1 MKKKMLA
8 VLLAASMVASMTAC
22 GSSNSADTTT
32 TEEGTN
38 ESTDGAEA
46 AADVSDLKIG
56 LITDVGGVNDGSFNQ
71 SSWEGLERAGEEL
84 GVTVNY
90 LESATDADYKPNME
104 TFIDEDYDLIISVG
118 YMLADATREAAEAN
132 PDTKFAIIDDATID
146 LPNVTSLM
154 FKAEQASYLV
164 GYVAGLTTKT
174 NNIGFVV
181 GMTNETM
188 NQFGYGYCAGA
199 IDANPD
205 ITVQQMNAN
214 SFADSATGKS
224 MANAEITN
232 GADIVFQAAG
242 ATGLGVI
249 EACQEA
255 GVYAIGVDS
264 DQSATYTEQPEIQKT
279 FVTSVLKKMG
289 NGIYKVIGDFL
300 NNGTLPYGKYEI
312 FGLAEDSV
320 GIVENDLYDQYVSD
334 AGKAMIE
341 EACNVYA
348 DIIAK
353 YPNKEEFYLIEAELY
368 ISVEKW
374 QKAIEVFD
382 RYEQQNGITE
392 PVSIEKIKLYTKL
405 DDVKKASNEL
415 LKLIRK
421 FPDKSEY
428 LSLLAE
434 LYFKKDYKFWIVY

>member
-1 MKKKMLA
+1 MRKKVMAA
-8 VLLAASMVASMTAC
+8 VLTAAMVASI
-22 GSSNSADTTT
+22 SVVPQSV
-32 TEEGTN
+32 
-38 ESTDGAEA
+38 A
-46 AADVSDLKIG
+46 AATDPSDLKIG

-71 SSWEGLERAGEEL
+71 SSWEGLEKAGEDL

-90 LESATDADYKPNME
+90 LESATDADYQPNME
-104 TFIDEDYDLIISVG
+104 TFVDEDYDLIISVG
-118 YMLADATREAAEAN
+118 YMLADATKEAAEAN
-132 PDTKFAIIDDATID
+132 PDTKFAIIDDSSID

-205 ITVQQMNAN
+205 ITVQQFNAN

-224 MANAEITN
+224 MANTAITN

-264 DQSATYTEQPEIQKT
+264 DQSSIAPKT
-279 FVTSVLKKMG
+279 VLTSAMKRVDTAVYDAVQELIDGKLEG
-289 NGIYKVIGDFL
+289 GVETFDLAAGGVDIAPSQDLISDDVI
-300 NNGTLPYGKYEI
+300 
-312 FGLAEDSV
+312 
-320 GIVENDLYDQYVSD
+320 
-334 AGKAMIE
+334 KA
-341 EACNVYA
+341 V
-348 DIIAK
+348 
-353 YPNKEEFYLIEAELY
+353 
-368 ISVEKW
+368 
-374 QKAIEVFD
+374 
-382 RYEQQNGITE
+382 
-392 PVSIEKIKLYTKL
+392 
-405 DDVKKASNEL
+405 DDVKEKIISGDVVVLDNKDDFE
-415 LKLIRK
+415 
-421 FPDKSEY
+421 
-428 LSLLAE
+428 
-434 LYFKKDYKFWIVY
+434 KKYGDVYVLD

>member
-1 MKKKMLA
+1 MRKKVMAA
-8 VLLAASMVASMTAC
+8 VLTAAMVASI
-22 GSSNSADTTT
+22 SVVPQSV
-32 TEEGTN
+32 
-38 ESTDGAEA
+38 A
-46 AADVSDLKIG
+46 AATDPSDLKIG

-71 SSWEGLERAGEEL
+71 SSWEGLEKAGEDL

-90 LESATDADYKPNME
+90 LESATDADYQPNME
-104 TFIDEDYDLIISVG
+104 TFVDEDYDMIISVG
-118 YMLADATREAAEAN
+118 YMLADATKEAAEAN
-132 PDTKFAIIDDATID
+132 PDTKFAIIDDSSID

-205 ITVQQMNAN
+205 ITVQQFNAN

-224 MANAEITN
+224 MANTAITN

-264 DQSATYTEQPEIQKT
+264 DQSSIAPKT
-279 FVTSVLKKMG
+279 VLTSAMKRVDTAVYDAVQELIDGKLEG
-289 NGIYKVIGDFL
+289 GVETFDLAAGGVDIAPSQDLISDDVI
-300 NNGTLPYGKYEI
+300 
-312 FGLAEDSV
+312 
-320 GIVENDLYDQYVSD
+320 
-334 AGKAMIE
+334 KA
-341 EACNVYA
+341 V
-348 DIIAK
+348 
-353 YPNKEEFYLIEAELY
+353 
-368 ISVEKW
+368 
-374 QKAIEVFD
+374 
-382 RYEQQNGITE
+382 
-392 PVSIEKIKLYTKL
+392 
-405 DDVKKASNEL
+405 DDVKEKIISGDVVV
-415 LKLIRK
+415 
-421 FPDKSEY
+421 PDNKDDFE
-428 LSLLAE
+428 
-434 LYFKKDYKFWIVY
+434 KKYGYVYVLD

>member
-1 MKKKMLA
+1 MRKKVMAA
-8 VLLAASMVASMTAC
+8 VLTAAMVASV
-22 GSSNSADTTT
+22 SAMPQMV
-32 TEEGTN
+32 
-38 ESTDGAEA
+38 A
-46 AADVSDLKIG
+46 AADDEFKIG

-71 SSWEGLERAGEEL
+71 SAWEGLEKAGEEL
-84 GVTVNY
+84 GVEVNY
-90 LESATDADYKPNME
+90 LESATDADYQPNME
-104 TFIDEDYDLIISVG
+104 TFVDEDYDLIISVG

-205 ITVQQMNAN
+205 ITVQQFNAN
-214 SFADSATGKS
+214 SFADSATGKT
-224 MANAEITN
+224 MANTAITN

-264 DQSATYTEQPEIQKT
+264 DQSSIAPKT
-279 FVTSVLKKMG
+279 VLTSAMKRVDNAVYDAVQELIDDKLEG
-289 NGIYKVIGDFL
+289 GVQTFDLAAGGVDIAPSQDLISDDVIKAVDEVKEKIISGDVVIPDNKDDF
-300 NNGTLPYGKYEI
+300 E
-312 FGLAEDSV
+312 
-320 GIVENDLYDQYVSD
+320 
-334 AGKAMIE
+334 
-341 EACNVYA
+341 
-348 DIIAK
+348 AK
-353 YPNKEEFYLIEAELY
+353 YGDVY
-368 ISVEKW
+368 V
-374 QKAIEVFD
+374 
-382 RYEQQNGITE
+382 
-392 PVSIEKIKLYTKL
+392 L
-405 DDVKKASNEL
+405 D
-415 LKLIRK
+415 
-421 FPDKSEY
+421 
-428 LSLLAE
+428 
-434 LYFKKDYKFWIVY
+434 

>member
-1 MKKKMLA
+1 MRKKVMAA
-8 VLLAASMVASMTAC
+8 VLTAAMVASV
-22 GSSNSADTTT
+22 SAMPQMV
-32 TEEGTN
+32 
-38 ESTDGAEA
+38 A
-46 AADVSDLKIG
+46 AADDEFKIG

-71 SSWEGLERAGEEL
+71 SAWEGLEKAGEEL
-84 GVTVNY
+84 GVEVNY
-90 LESATDADYKPNME
+90 LESATDADYQPNME
-104 TFIDEDYDLIISVG
+104 TFVDEDYDLIISVG

-264 DQSATYTEQPEIQKT
+264 DQSSIAPNTVLTSAMKRVDNAVYEAVQELIDGTLEGGVKT
-279 FVTSVLKKMG
+279 FDLAAGGVDIAPSQDL
-289 NGIYKVIGDFL
+289 ISEDVIAAVD
-300 NNGTLPYGKYEI
+300 
-312 FGLAEDSV
+312 
-320 GIVENDLYDQYVSD
+320 
-334 AGKAMIE
+334 
-341 EACNVYA
+341 
-348 DIIAK
+348 
-353 YPNKEEFYLIEAELY
+353 
-368 ISVEKW
+368 
-374 QKAIEVFD
+374 EVK
-382 RYEQQNGITE
+382 
-392 PVSIEKIKLYTKL
+392 EKIISG
-405 DDVKKASNEL
+405 DVVVPDNKASFEE
-415 LKLIRK
+415 KYG
-421 FPDKSEY
+421 D
-428 LSLLAE
+428 
-434 LYFKKDYKFWIVY
+434 VYVLD

>member
-1 MKKKMLA
+1 MRKKVMA
-8 VLLAASMVASMTAC
+8 ALLTAAMVTSVC
-22 GSSNSADTTT
+22 VVPQSV
-32 TEEGTN
+32 
-38 ESTDGAEA
+38 A
-46 AADVSDLKIG
+46 AATDPSDLKIG

-90 LESATDADYKPNME
+90 LESATDADYQPNME
-104 TFIDEDYDLIISVG
+104 TFVDEDYDLIISVG

-132 PDTKFAIIDDATID
+132 PDTKFAIIDDASID

-205 ITVQQMNAN
+205 ITVQQFNAN
-214 SFADSATGKS
+214 SFADSATGKT
-224 MANAEITN
+224 MANTAITN

-264 DQSATYTEQPEIQKT
+264 DQSSIAPKT
-279 FVTSVLKKMG
+279 VLTSAMKRVDNAVYDAVQELIDDKLEG
-289 NGIYKVIGDFL
+289 GVQTFDLAAGGVDIAPSQDLISDDVIKAVDEVKEKIISGDVVVPD
-300 NNGTLPYGKYEI
+300 NK
-312 FGLAEDSV
+312 EDF
-320 GIVENDLYDQYVSD
+320 E
-334 AGKAMIE
+334 
-341 EACNVYA
+341 
-348 DIIAK
+348 AK
-353 YPNKEEFYLIEAELY
+353 YGDVY
-368 ISVEKW
+368 V
-374 QKAIEVFD
+374 
-382 RYEQQNGITE
+382 
-392 PVSIEKIKLYTKL
+392 L
-405 DDVKKASNEL
+405 D
-415 LKLIRK
+415 
-421 FPDKSEY
+421 
-428 LSLLAE
+428 
-434 LYFKKDYKFWIVY
+434 

>member
-392 PVSIEKIKLYTKL
+392 PVSIEKIM
-405 DDVKKASNEL
+405 
-415 LKLIRK
+415 R
-421 FPDKSEY
+421 
-428 LSLLAE
+428 
-434 LYFKKDYKFWIVY
+434 